1 MYHDYTPPLR
11 NTTQNS
17 LVHGSRF
24 TYLFTFAQMLSDSQH
39 CLSYSP
45 KKIRRSSVV
54 AERPRDVSSLSV
66 QYPERSLLLLVT
78 SASNLPIRTIL
89 SCCRRR
95 NAEVFCRKQD
105 SLMRGAAAFV
115 DRGRRTSYKC
125 YNLYSTV
132 EMLPTRNGSA
142 MIYVKARYWWKI
154 AIFVPVRRSPSDYC
168 YNVRYGKKTRMV
180 WLPDGEKN

>member
-45 KKIRRSSVV
+45 KKIIRSSVV
-54 AERPRDVSSLSV
+54 AERPRDASSLSV

-89 SCCRRR
+89 SCCRRC
-95 NAEVFCRKQD
+95 NVEVFFCHKQD
-105 SLMRGAAAFV
+105 LLMRGAAAFV
-115 DRGRRTSYKC
+115 DRWRRTSYKC

-132 EMLPTRNGSA
+132 EMLMTRNG
-142 MIYVKARYWWKI
+142 
-154 AIFVPVRRSPSDYC
+154 
-168 YNVRYGKKTRMV
+168 
-180 WLPDGEKN
+180 

>member
-45 KKIRRSSVV
+45 KKIIRSSVV
-54 AERPRDVSSLSV
+54 AERPRDASSLSV

-89 SCCRRR
+89 SCCRRC
-95 NAEVFCRKQD
+95 NVEVF
-105 SLMRGAAAFV
+105 FV
-115 DRGRRTSYKC
+115 INKIYWCVARQLLLIAGDGRRISAITYTPLSKC
-125 YNLYSTV
+125 WWHATV
-132 EMLPTRNGSA
+132 KQWSMSKPDIGGKSR
-142 MIYVKARYWWKI
+142 
-154 AIFVPVRRSPSDYC
+154 FCPS
-168 YNVRYGKKTRMV
+168 
-180 WLPDGEKN
+180 